1 MKTPTS
7 KSILAVSALAL
18 AVAVRAEEWDLKSM
32 PHYQPQQQVGG
43 VLRMGGVGM
52 SGLVP
57 QWEEAF
63 RKYHPEIIFANN
75 LPSSDVA
82 MAAMIM
88 NTADIAACGRE
99 PALVEIL
106 GFTESYLHDVLPII
120 VGSGAHTTPR
130 GQGGSWSP
138 VVFVSKDNPITKL
151 TMKQLDGIF
160 GAQRTGGYH
169 ENSAL
174 FDPGSAR
181 GPEGNIRTWGQLG
194 LTGEWADKPIQ
205 TYGYADTGMR
215 HFFELRVF
223 GGGGKWNPNYRE
235 YTETGTKMV
244 PDGSGVGSR
253 DMLITLSK
261 DKYGIG
267 WSGFGQ
273 ANRVPEG
280 ANLRAIA
287 LARDDGG
294 PYYEPTVRNFQ
305 SKDYPLSRNVFMYVN
320 RTPGMPLE
328 PKIKEFLLFVLSQEG
343 QEILARD
350 GLRLPLTTQVLLEQ
364 RKKLE

>member
-1 MKTPTS
+1 MKPTR
-7 KSILAVSALAL
+7 SALLAL
-18 AVAVRAEEWDLKSM
+18 STLTLAAWTQAEEWDLKSL

-43 VLRMGGVGM
+43 VIRMGGVGM

-57 QWEEAF
+57 AWEEAF
-63 RKYHPEIIFANN
+63 QKYHPGVIFANN

-88 NTADIAACGRE
+88 GTADIAAGGRE
-99 PALVEIL
+99 PDLVEIL
-106 GFTESYLHDVLPII
+106 GFTESYLHDVLPIV

-138 VVFVSKDNPITKL
+138 VVFVSKDNPLTQL

-160 GAQRTGGYH
+160 GAPRTGGYR

-181 GPEGNIRTWGQLG
+181 GPEGDIRTWGQLG
-194 LTGEWADKPIQ
+194 LTGEWKDKPIQ

-215 HFFELRVF
+215 HFFELKVF
-223 GGGGKWNPNYRE
+223 NGGDKWNPNYRE

-244 PDGSGVGSR
+244 PDGSGLGSR
-253 DMLITLSK
+253 DMLITLAK

-273 ANRVPEG
+273 LNRIPEVE
-280 ANLRAIA
+280 LKAIA
-287 LARDDGG
+287 LAKEEGG
-294 PYYEPTVRNFQ
+294 PYYEPTARNFQ
-305 SKDYPLSRNVFMYVN
+305 TKDYPLSRNVFMYVN
-320 RTPGMPLE
+320 RPPGMPVE
-328 PKIKEFLLFVLSQEG
+328 PKIKEFLLFVLSREG
-343 QEILARD
+343 QEILAKG
-350 GLRLPLTTQVLLEQ
+350 GLRLPLTEQTLLEQ

>member
-1 MKTPTS
+1 MNFQIDRRLVAA
-7 KSILAVSALAL
+7 SILSLAL
-18 AVAVRAEEWDLKSM
+18 NLRADEWNLKSL
-32 PHYQPQQQVGG
+32 PHYQPSQQVGG

-57 QWEEAF
+57 AWEEAF
-63 RKYHPEIIFANN
+63 AKYHPGVIFANH

-82 MAAMIM
+82 MAEMIM
-88 NTADIAACGRE
+88 GTADIAASGRE
-99 PALVEIL
+99 PDLVEIL
-106 GFTESYLHDVLPII
+106 GFTESYLHDVLPIV
-120 VGSGAHTTPR
+120 VGSGAHTTAR

-138 VVFVSKDNPITKL
+138 VIFVSKDNPLTKL

-160 GAQRTGGYH
+160 GAQRTGGYK
-169 ENSAL
+169 ENSAS

-181 GPEGNIRTWGQLG
+181 GPEGDIRTWGQLG
-194 LTGEWADKPIQ
+194 LTGEWANKPIQ
-205 TYGYADTGMR
+205 TYGYAQTGMR
-215 HFFELRVF
+215 HFFELQVF
-223 GGGGKWNPNYRE
+223 GGGDMWNPNYRE

-253 DMLITLSK
+253 DMLITLAK

-273 ANRVPEG
+273 MNRIPGVH
-280 ANLRAIA
+280 LKA
-287 LARDDGG
+287 LALAKDDGG
-294 PYYEPTVRNFQ
+294 PYYEPTPLNFQ
-305 SKDYPLSRNVFMYVN
+305 TKDYPLSRNLFMYIN
-320 RTPGMPLE
+320 RSPGMPVE

-343 QEILARD
+343 QEILAQT
-350 GLRLPLTTQVLLEQ
+350 GLRLPLTEHMLLAQ

>member
-1 MKTPTS
+1 MKTPML
-7 KSILAVSALAL
+7 KYFIAVSTVALTA
-18 AVAVRAEEWDLKSM
+18 AAQAEEWDLKSL

-43 VLRMGGVGM
+43 VIRMGGVGM

-57 QWEEAF
+57 AWEEAF
-63 RKYHPEIIFANN
+63 QKYHPGVIFANN

-88 NTADIAACGRE
+88 GTADIAAGGRE
-99 PALVEIL
+99 PDLVEIL
-106 GFTESYLHDVLPII
+106 GFTESYLHDVLPIV

-138 VVFVSKDNPITKL
+138 VVFVSKDNPLTQL

-160 GAQRTGGYH
+160 GAPRTGGYR

-174 FDPGSAR
+174 FDPDSAR
-181 GPEGNIRTWGQLG
+181 GPEGDIRTWGQLG
-194 LTGEWADKPIQ
+194 LTGEWKDKPIQ

-215 HFFELRVF
+215 HFFELKVF
-223 GGGGKWNPNYRE
+223 NGGDKWNPNYRE

-244 PDGSGVGSR
+244 PDGSGLGSR
-253 DMLITLSK
+253 DMLITLAK

-273 ANRVPEG
+273 LNRIPGVE
-280 ANLRAIA
+280 LKAIA
-287 LARDDGG
+287 LAKEEGG
-294 PYYEPTVRNFQ
+294 PYYEPTARNFQ
-305 SKDYPLSRNVFMYVN
+305 TKDYPLSRNVFMYLN
-320 RTPGMPLE
+320 RPPGMPVE
-328 PKIKEFLLFVLSQEG
+328 PKIKEFLLFVLSREG
-343 QEILARD
+343 QEILAKG
-350 GLRLPLTTQVLLEQ
+350 GLRLPLTEQTLLEQ